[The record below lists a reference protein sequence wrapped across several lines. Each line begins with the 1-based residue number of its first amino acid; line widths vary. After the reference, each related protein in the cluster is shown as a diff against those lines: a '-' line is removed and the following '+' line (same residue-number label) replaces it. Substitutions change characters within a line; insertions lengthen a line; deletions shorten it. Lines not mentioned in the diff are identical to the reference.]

1 MLSALQMQW
10 MPTLAVGVEAVLSL
24 VKCSMTRPGS
34 LSASIEKKW
43 RLQLL
48 MGFVLCAS
56 SSIEQTLITYWPFA
70 GILLEFEMV

>member
-34 LSASIEKKW
+34 LCASIAKMA
-43 RLQLL
+43 LAAAD
-48 MGFVLCAS
+48 GSCA
-56 SSIEQTLITYWPFA
+56 L
-70 GILLEFEMV
+70 G